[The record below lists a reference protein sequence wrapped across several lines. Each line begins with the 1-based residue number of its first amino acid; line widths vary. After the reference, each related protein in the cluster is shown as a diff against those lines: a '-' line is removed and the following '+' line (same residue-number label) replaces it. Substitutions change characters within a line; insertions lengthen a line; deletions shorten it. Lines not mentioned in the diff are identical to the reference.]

1 MRIEVWSDV
10 VCPWC
15 FVGLRNLEAA
25 LARFEHAGDVEVVW
39 RAFELD
45 PAAPAERPGPYREHL
60 AAKYGTTPAGAQ
72 EMVDRMTAAGAQV
85 GAHMDF
91 EVARPGSTFDAHRLL
106 HLARA
111 RDLGWAVKE
120 RLLVGV
126 LGEGEPVGDRH
137 ALVRLGASAGLDA
150 DECAAVLGGDAFAD
164 DVRSEEEAARDLG
177 ISAVPFYV
185 LDRRFAVPGA
195 QPADVL
201 LQVLRQTWDATH
213 PVLSPVPTA
222 EEGSHRHAPG
232 CDGDSCS
239 T

>member
-1 MRIEVWSDV
+1 MRLEVWSDV

-15 FVGLRNLEAA
+15 FVGLRNLQAA

-45 PAAPAERPGPYREHL
+45 PDAPARRTGSYQEHL
-60 AAKYGTTPAGAQ
+60 AAKYGTTPEGAQ
-72 EMVDRMTAAGAQV
+72 EMVDRMTAAGAEV
-85 GAHMDF
+85 GAGMDF
-91 EVARPGSTFDAHRLL
+91 SVARPGRTFDAHRLL

-120 RLLVGV
+120 RLLRGA
-126 LGEGEPVGDRH
+126 LGEGEPVGERRT
-137 ALVRLGASAGLDA
+137 LVRLGVEAGLDA

-164 DVRSEEEAARDLG
+164 DVRAEEEAAHDLG
-177 ISAVPFYV
+177 VTAVPFYV

-213 PVLSPVPTA
+213 PAGATPPPMP
-222 EEGSHRHAPG
+222 ERRGRG
-232 CDGDSCS
+232 
-239 T
+239 